1 MPTAR
6 DGTSVKRGHAEMS
19 ANFRSCL
26 VGVALVAAAASG
38 SMAAPAAGL
47 DGSWQA
53 EQSNA
58 GGAPDAA
65 TLVFTRNG
73 ATLSG
78 VMRGKD
84 GDMPLF
90 DVKEAGSTVSF
101 TLVIPGSPY
110 VSVRYSGAL
119 AGDEL
124 RLVSS
129 DDGQGVYMPRA

>member
-1 MPTAR
+1 
-6 DGTSVKRGHAEMS
+6 MS

-129 DDGQGVYMPRA
+129 DDGQGVYMLTAHRSGVAPAR